1 MMMMTRSLY
10 PLMAIFCSVGTAA
23 SAAAAAAA
31 AFAWSGPSTAASG
44 RRHLPTTMSPHAK
57 QQGASLTPKAA
68 SPAPASASFGAA
80 AAAAFAGAAVL
91 LSPLPSSAAS
101 ADVAHGAALFKAE
114 CAGCHIGGSNV
125 MSEKKTL
132 QKDALEQ
139 YQSLDATKLQ
149 AFVQDKMPH
158 SFLPFHSKWSDQ
170 DFQDAV
176 GYVLDQAVSDK
187 WE

>member
-1 MMMMTRSLY
+1 MMMTTRSLY

-23 SAAAAAAA
+23 SAAAA
-31 AFAWSGPSTAASG
+31 FAWSGTSTAASG

-68 SPAPASASFGAA
+68 SPAPAPASFGAA
-80 AAAAFAGAAVL
+80 AAAFAAAVL

-101 ADVAHGAALFKAE
+101 ADVAHGAALFQAE
-114 CAGCHIGGSNV
+114 CAGCHIGGNNV

-132 QKDALEQ
+132 KKDALEQ